1 MQAFGTS
8 ERAAVDAAH
17 SAATVGLVSRADF
30 LAARDR
36 AEAQAEAEAEA
47 KKAAGVAASEKAR
60 DAQRAARDAQRKRER
75 AALSFAADDD
85 SDEVRCRR
93 GPHGVWLR
101 VWVPDELHIQRHT
114 HVPPRMCAARSV
126 VESARS
132 ERETCPVSFGAL
144 PYCCPPC

>member
-60 DAQRAARDAQRKRER
+60 DAQRARRAGGPAPPGAGSRRRDLWCCGQRVRVCR
-75 AALSFAADDD
+75 ALGLGT
-85 SDEVRCRR
+85 R
-93 GPHGVWLR
+93 
-101 VWVPDELHIQRHT
+101 
-114 HVPPRMCAARSV
+114 
-126 VESARS
+126 
-132 ERETCPVSFGAL
+132 
-144 PYCCPPC
+144 